1 MKRWVAG
8 MVGALLPAS
17 AIAQAPP
24 APAATQPQ
32 VWQLDWQKDYC
43 TISTGDAA
51 TAGVALWMTP
61 GDPKPDLYF
70 IGSHKIVPGADSGD
84 TLSVTVLPSGQ
95 SFSAVTMNMSR
106 GSSSRVLR
114 LLRLKES
121 FPAAFG
127 SSSAIRLAHMK
138 EPIAIIGADKAIA
151 ALHQCMDDKLSQ
163 WGVDAKAYES
173 LRMPATDPTE
183 HLWFNEGDYPS
194 QAKAA
199 GEEGDVIARM
209 DLDASGR
216 VKSCAVVVGSGS
228 SSLDQATCDTALAR
242 GRFNPAIGADG
253 RPAASAR
260 VVRVVWRLQD

>member
-1 MKRWVAG
+1 MFAV
-8 MVGALLPAS
+8 VPAS

-24 APAATQPQ
+24 SAPAATPPQ
-32 VWQLDWQKDYC
+32 VWQLDWQKNYC

-84 TLSVTVLPSGQ
+84 TLSVTLLPSGQ
-95 SFSAVTMNMSR
+95 SFSAVTMNISR
-106 GSSSRVLR
+106 GYNSRVLR
-114 LLRLKES
+114 LLRLKEP
-121 FPAAFG
+121 FPAAFA

-138 EPIAIIGADKAIA
+138 EPIAISGADKAVA
-151 ALHQCMDDKLSQ
+151 ALRQCVDDKLAE
-163 WGVDAKAYES
+163 WGVDAKAYDA
-173 LRMPATDPTE
+173 LRMPATDPAE
-183 HLWFNEGDYPS
+183 HLWFNDGDYPS

-216 VKSCAVVVGSGS
+216 VKSCDVVVGSGS